1 MAPVKHWFLGFILFL
16 AIIFIG
22 LAITGCGGNQQEAA
36 TIMADATLVSTDVLD
51 AAVNNP
57 ASTPAQIKLY
67 ATECLT
73 LCRDANAHYLAFGQ
87 FDPNKAS
94 ADIQWAI
101 QQGVLLFPYL
111 MDLAAVF
118 GDEHSSPTQQA
129 LAKQRFNTAYHNY
142 KAAHPAPK

>member
-1 MAPVKHWFLGFILFL
+1 MVPVKHWFLGFILFL

-36 TIMADATLVSTDVLD
+36 QIMADATLVSTDVLD

-57 ASTPAQIKLY
+57 ESTPAQIKTY

-73 LCRDANAHYLAFGQ
+73 LCLDANAHFAAFGQ
-87 FDPNKAS
+87 FDPNTAS
-94 ADIQWAI
+94 AFIQWAI
-101 QQGVLLFPYL
+101 QEGVLLFPEL

-118 GDEHSSPTQQA
+118 GDEHSTPQQQA
-129 LAKQRFNTAYHNY
+129 LARHRFNTAYHNY
-142 KAAHPAPK
+142 KMAHPAPK